1 MAIYTPNQRETTST
15 KATAIVETRQLEET
29 REAQEL
35 ATQDSHGKRAQHIQK
50 IIDQA
55 DDAMNLTPSG
65 ERLIDMVRYLEVDED
80 PTQEIDDAEKE
91 IESDPREMPEA

>member
-1 MAIYTPNQRETTST
+1 MFSFQR
-15 KATAIVETRQLEET
+15 TAIIETKQLEGT
-29 REAQEL
+29 KEAQEL
-35 ATQDSHGKRAQHIQK
+35 ATQDNHGKRPQHIQK

-65 ERLIDMVRYLEVDED
+65 ERLIDMVRHLEVDED
-80 PTQEIDDAEKE
+80 PTQEIDVTEQE